1 MRYSLP
7 IRALFFACL
16 LLVTSF
22 SYAIDIVVKGLF
34 SNQAVVT
41 IDGKQRILKP
51 GKRSPEGAKLIS
63 SDSKGAII
71 EVDGKRQRYELGQH
85 IGTSFKRDE
94 QPEVTIYRT
103 HNMFTVVGSVNGF
116 PVTFLV
122 DTGASQVAMSR
133 GDAKR
138 FGINYLLTGD
148 QTSVTTAAGIKRAW
162 RVKINKVQAGD
173 IVLRNVDGMVVDG
186 PGPGGVL
193 LGMSFLGQLEMS
205 NDGNAMKLK
214 KKF

>member
-1 MRYSLP
+1 MRNVPVTL
-7 IRALFFACL
+7 AL
-16 LLVTSF
+16 LLPVLLLMTPF
-22 SYAIDIVVKGLF
+22 AYAVDIVVKGLF

-51 GKRSPEGAKLIS
+51 GKPSPEGVKLIS
-63 SDSKGAII
+63 SDSRGAII
-71 EVDGKRQRYELGQH
+71 EVDGKSQRFELGQH
-85 IGTSFKRDE
+85 IGRGFKPDA

-103 HNMFTVVGSVNGF
+103 NNMFTAVGSINDF

-122 DTGASQVAMSR
+122 DTGASQVAMGR
-133 GDAKR
+133 AHAAK

-148 QTSVTTAAGIKRAW
+148 ETGVSTASGMKRAW
-162 RVKINKVQAGD
+162 RVKINKVRVGD
-173 IVLRNVDGMVVDG
+173 ITLHNVDGMVVDG

-193 LGMSFLGQLEMS
+193 LGMSFIGQLEMS
-205 NDGNAMKLK
+205 NDGQAMRLK